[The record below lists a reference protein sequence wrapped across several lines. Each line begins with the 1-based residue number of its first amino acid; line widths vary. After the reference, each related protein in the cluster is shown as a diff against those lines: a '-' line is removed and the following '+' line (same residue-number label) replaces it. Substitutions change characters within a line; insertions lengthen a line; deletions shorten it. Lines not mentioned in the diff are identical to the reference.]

1 MFTGIIEEV
10 GTVIGIH
17 RKANSALIEI
27 RAEQVLA
34 DVKTGDSIAVNGIC
48 LTVTSHTARSFTADM
63 MHETMRRSAMR
74 NIRNGSPV
82 NLERAM
88 MAGGRFGGHIV
99 SGHIDGTGTIEKIQK
114 DEIATWY
121 TIGAE
126 DKLMRYIIEK
136 GSIAIDGISLTVAS
150 VQEHS
155 FSVSVI
161 PHTTANTTL
170 PGKKPGDLVN
180 LENDCI
186 GKYVEHFLS
195 TGRLETAGSGETA
208 GGEKTAG
215 GGATVQGEKTAGGL
229 TREFLYQHGF

>member
-1 MFTGIIEEV
+1 MFTGMIEEV
-10 GTVIGIH
+10 GTVIAIH

-27 RAEQVLA
+27 KAEQVLS

-48 LTVTSHTARSFTADM
+48 LTVTSYTARSFTADI

-74 NIRNGSPV
+74 NVRNGSTV

-136 GSIAIDGISLTVAS
+136 GSIAIDGISLTLAS
-150 VQEHS
+150 V
-155 FSVSVI
+155 
-161 PHTTANTTL
+161 
-170 PGKKPGDLVN
+170 KKPGDLVN

-195 TGRLETAGSGETA
+195 AGRRENA
-208 GGEKTAG
+208 GGKENAG
-215 GGATVQGEKTAGGL
+215 GGKKNSVGGL
-229 TREFLYQHGF
+229 TKEFLYQHGF

>member
-1 MFTGIIEEV
+1 MFTGMIEEV
-10 GTVIGIH
+10 GTVIAIH

-27 RAEQVLA
+27 KAEQVLS

-48 LTVTSHTARSFTADM
+48 LTVTSYTARSFTADI

-74 NIRNGSPV
+74 NVRNGSTV

-155 FSVSVI
+155 FCVSVI

-186 GKYVEHFLS
+186 GKYVEHFLRA
-195 TGRLETAGSGETA
+195 GRRENA
-208 GGEKTAG
+208 GGKENAG
-215 GGATVQGEKTAGGL
+215 GGKKNSVGGL
-229 TREFLYQHGF
+229 TKEFLYQHGF

>member
-1 MFTGIIEEV
+1 MFTGMIEEV
-10 GTVIGIH
+10 GTVIAIH

-27 RAEQVLA
+27 KAEQVLS

-48 LTVTSHTARSFTADM
+48 LTVTSYTARSFTADI

-74 NIRNGSPV
+74 NVRNGSTV

-88 MAGGRFGGHIV
+88 MAGGRLGGHIV

-155 FSVSVI
+155 FCVSVI

-195 TGRLETAGSGETA
+195 AGRRENA
-208 GGEKTAG
+208 GGKENAG
-215 GGATVQGEKTAGGL
+215 GGKKNSVGGL
-229 TREFLYQHGF
+229 TKEFLYQHGF